1 MPFLQLS
8 GIRLS
13 FGARDLI
20 LNASLNL
27 QDGSRAALTGPNGAG
42 KSTLMKIAAGL
53 VKPDAGEV
61 VATKDARIA
70 YLPQTGIQFESGTVH
85 EIAESAFS
93 FYHNLL
99 KEQEQ
104 IGRSLDSSI
113 LSEKETERLLA
124 KHHEITERLEQAEY
138 WTREER
144 ISEVLSGLDFK
155 IKDFGRSVS
164 ELSGGWQMRLALAK
178 ILLEEPAI
186 MLLDEPT
193 NYLDLE
199 ARTWLEDFLKAYPG
213 AVLVVSHDRFFLD
226 VTVKEVYELFNGT
239 LTRYVGTYSQYEIR
253 RSQELEALF
262 EAWEHQQEERQRIED
277 FIRRFRYKD
286 SKAAQVQSRIKML
299 EKMTPI
305 EIPEGMKR
313 IHFSFPPAPR
323 SARVVLRMRELSKS
337 YGELMVIEPFS
348 LEVERGQKLA
358 LIGPN
363 GAGKSTLMRIIA
375 KEDNPTGG
383 EAILGANVL
392 VGYFSQESAEIME
405 STATVEEEA
414 ESVCPPEMLPKIR
427 NLLGAFLFRDDDIE
441 KPISVLSGGERS
453 RLALLKLLLKPAN
466 LLVLDEPTNHL
477 DLTSKDILLEALS
490 KFEGTVI
497 FVSHDRQFLDELPDR
512 VLELSCGNVPRLYYG
527 NYAYYLKKKA
537 EKENIRLEDIKEDIR
552 KPPRQRRQSD
562 NTSVSSVA
570 NQTSVPNRDWEE
582 EKARRARLR
591 KLKRREEE
599 ISTRIEEIQTEK
611 ERLQGELAQPR
622 NYINGEKT
630 RRILTELEILDRE
643 TEALNEEWLEIA
655 QSLAEEA

>member
-42 KSTLMKIAAGL
+42 KSTLMKIAVGL

-61 VATKDARIA
+61 IATKDTRIA
-70 YLPQTGIQFESGTVH
+70 YLPQTGVQFESGTVY
-85 EIAESAFS
+85 EIAEAAFA
-93 FYHNLL
+93 FDHDLI
-99 KEQEQ
+99 KEQEE
-104 IGRSLDSSI
+104 IGRLLDSSH
-113 LSEKETERLLA
+113 LSEKETKRLIA
-124 KHHEITERLEQAEY
+124 RHHEITEKLEQAEY
-138 WTREER
+138 WNRGER
-144 ISEVLSGLDFK
+144 ISEVLNGLDFK
-155 IKDFGRSVS
+155 IKDFGRSAS

-178 ILLEEPAI
+178 ILLEEPDI

-213 AVLVVSHDRFFLD
+213 AVLVVSHDRYFLD
-226 VTVKEVYELFNGT
+226 VTVREVYELFNGC
-239 LTRYVGTYSQYEIR
+239 LTRYVGTYSQYEMR

-262 EAWEHQQEERQRIED
+262 EAWERQQEERQRIED

-323 SARVVLRMRELSKS
+323 SPRVVLRIHQLSRS
-337 YGELMVIEPFS
+337 YGELRVIEPFS

-358 LIGPN
+358 LVGPN

-375 KEDNPTGG
+375 KEDNPTSG

-405 STATVEEEA
+405 STATVKREA

-427 NLLGAFLFRDDDIE
+427 NLLGAFLFRDDDID

-490 KFEGTVI
+490 RFEGTVI
-497 FVSHDRQFLDELPDR
+497 LVSHDRQFLDELPDR
-512 VLELSCGNVPRLYYG
+512 SLELSCGNRPLLYYG
-527 NYAYYLKKKA
+527 NYAYYLTKKA
-537 EKENIRLEDIKEDIR
+537 EKENAKLEAMQEDNQ
-552 KPPRQRRQSD
+552 KPKQRRQSETD
-562 NTSVSSVA
+562 SASSVMHQELISDK
-570 NQTSVPNRDWEE
+570 NWET
-582 EKARRARLR
+582 EKARKARLR
-591 KLKRREEE
+591 KLKRREED

-611 ERLQGELAQPR
+611 EKLQEELAQPR

-630 RRILTELEILDRE
+630 RRILAELEDLDRE

-655 QSLAEEA
+655 QSLSEEA